1 LNYLIARFGEGSTYA
16 AIAALLAGFGLHLDP
31 GIVQD
36 ITLAGTGI
44 AGLLGIFLRD
54 TAALA

>member
-1 LNYLIARFGEGSTYA
+1 MNYLIARFGEGSTYA

-36 ITLAGTGI
+36 ITLVGTGV
-44 AGLLGIFLRD
+44 AGLAGILLKDRS
-54 TAALA
+54 ASV